1 MAKVSKGG
9 TYLPNPVGYRT
20 IMNGGARGEVMSHC
34 QSVGENLAASAAVQ
48 SGTNYVVDSIRG
60 LNRVHTRVST
70 PPDWKEWHRE
80 RNLGALSLAVGNS
93 TNLNARW
100 LGGRGSHSYRS
111 LASRVKAVSKST
123 NKGWKAIAG
132 NRLAFAVNRAAQ
144 RR

>member
-1 MAKVSKGG
+1 MASVRKGG
-9 TYLPNPVGYRT
+9 TFVPNGVGYRV
-20 IMNGGARGEVMSHC
+20 IMNGGARSEVMSHC
-34 QSVGENLAASAAVQ
+34 QSVGEKLAASAAVQ
-48 SGTNYVVDSIRG
+48 SGTEYVVDSIRG

-70 PPDWKEWHRE
+70 PPVWKEWHRE

-100 LGGRGSHSYRS
+100 LGGRGRNSYRS

-123 NKGWKAIAG
+123 DKGWKAIAG
-132 NRLAFAVNRAAQ
+132 NRLAFAVKRAS